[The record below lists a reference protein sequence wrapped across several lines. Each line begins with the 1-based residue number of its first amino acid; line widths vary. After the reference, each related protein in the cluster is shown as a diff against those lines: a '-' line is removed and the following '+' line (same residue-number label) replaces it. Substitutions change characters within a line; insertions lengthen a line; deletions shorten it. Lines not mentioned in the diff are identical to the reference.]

1 MAASWQVPGWQE
13 LAAPRNKEG
22 LEHSSAESLK
32 IQSQKPWRLQTSS
45 GAIACP
51 CGLGSPSQGACPH
64 PFHAPSLRHSHQPG
78 GTRPARD
85 QVTAFLA
92 NLTTE

>member
-32 IQSQKPWRLQTSS
+32 IQPQKPWRLQTSS
-45 GAIACP
+45 GAIASSLWTAIP
-51 CGLGSPSQGACPH
+51 TPGSMSPPFTPPPSGTPISQEAQGQQETR
-64 PFHAPSLRHSHQPG
+64 SLL
-78 GTRPARD
+78 
-85 QVTAFLA
+85 F
-92 NLTTE
+92 